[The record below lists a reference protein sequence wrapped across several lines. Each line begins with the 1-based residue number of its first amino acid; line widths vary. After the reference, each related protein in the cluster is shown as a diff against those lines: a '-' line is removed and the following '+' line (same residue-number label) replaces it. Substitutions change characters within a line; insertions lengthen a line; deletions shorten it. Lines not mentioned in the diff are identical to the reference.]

1 MTAISFGARSR
12 ASMLTAAIV
21 VLFGFSAM
29 CVSAQTQPLLP
40 GNLVV
45 TIYGKVNTP
54 TANNTYVDGA
64 PTPIS
69 LEQFPLTISAGI
81 DNGTPLLL
89 ETLPVSGTG
98 SNVGIVGE
106 YGSSSEGTIQLSTDG
121 LSLAIGGYDGN
132 LQENGGP
139 YSGSDAEAQSTDTN
153 VPRIGALINIATGN
167 VNTSTVLNDV
177 YNTNNPRSFFTA
189 NGSTFYL
196 SGQGAGVG
204 DEGGLYLTTVGNNT
218 TTGGPAPTPI
228 FNVVST
234 RTVTEYNIDAST
246 GTATTTPNLYYS
258 ADQNS
263 NKKGTQTGIFEYS
276 GTPTSSQGSNTGTRI
291 TPVTGTVS
299 GQTVNFSPQGYF
311 FANATTLYVADTGGP
326 KDGGTP
332 DGGIQKWSYNGVG
345 NVWKLDYTLQYSFSG
360 SSSETGFEA
369 LAGQVVNGVVYLY
382 AVSYTANDDDPDG
395 LYGVTDTLSNTSNT
409 PTAGEAIVQL
419 AASTTD
425 MDFKGVAIIPAAA
438 TDTPTMPVWG
448 LLILGA
454 LLLLAATKLLPVTVK
469 LDK

>member
-1 MTAISFGARSR
+1 
-12 ASMLTAAIV
+12 
-21 VLFGFSAM
+21 
-29 CVSAQTQPLLP
+29 
-40 GNLVV
+40 
-45 TIYGKVNTP
+45 
-54 TANNTYVDGA
+54 
-64 PTPIS
+64 
-69 LEQFPLTISAGI
+69 LTISAGI

-89 ETLPVSGTG
+89 ETLPVSGPGGTG
-98 SNVGIVGE
+98 GNVGIVGE
-106 YGSSSEGTIQLSTDG
+106 YGSSSEGTIQLSSDG
-121 LSLAIGGYDGN
+121 LSLTIGGYDGN

-153 VPRIGALINIATGN
+153 VPRVGALINIATGN

-204 DEGGLYLTTVGNNT
+204 DEGGLYLTNVGNNT

-234 RTVTEYNIDAST
+234 RTVTEYNIDAANGVATST
-246 GTATTTPNLYYS
+246 PYLYYS

-263 NKKGTQTGIFEYS
+263 TKKGTQTGIFEYS
-276 GTPTSSQGSNTGTRI
+276 GLPTSSEGTNTGTRI
-291 TPVTGTVS
+291 IPVTGTVN
-299 GQTVNFSPQGYF
+299 GQTVNFSPEGYF
-311 FANATTLYVADTGGP
+311 FANATTLYVADTGDP
-326 KDGGTP
+326 KDEGTP
-332 DGGIQKWSYNGVG
+332 DGGIQKWSYNGAG
-345 NVWKLDYTLQYSFSG
+345 NVWKLDYTLQYSFSR
-360 SSSETGFEA
+360 SSSETGFES

-382 AVSYTANDDDPDG
+382 ATTYTTNNADPDG

-425 MDFKGVAIIPAAA
+425 MDFKGVAIIPAAPAA

-448 LLILGA
+448 FLILGA

-469 LDK
+469 IDR